1 MLGEGRLQRCW
12 GGLGGTSAAGAG
24 GGGRKETDR
33 NPWLC
38 ALNRLLPVKVDLGSS
53 CEVPACLGLGIPS
66 GVKFL
71 DSSPSSC
78 GQQHHHKH
86 CTNYDHK
93 YLQIVH
99 LLFIDYTIE

>member
-12 GGLGGTSAAGAG
+12 GGLGGTSEAGAG

-71 DSSPSSC
+71 DSTFELTMCLSC
-78 GQQHHHKH
+78 TSTPTSVFSAVKWG
-86 CTNYDHK
+86 
-93 YLQIVH
+93 
-99 LLFIDYTIE
+99 

>member
-12 GGLGGTSAAGAG
+12 GGLGGASEVGAW

-33 NPWLC
+33 NPCLC
-38 ALNRLLPVKVDLGSS
+38 ALDQLLLVRVDLGSS

-71 DSSPSSC
+71 DSTFELIMGQSC
-78 GQQHHHKH
+78 TSIPASVFSAVKWG
-86 CTNYDHK
+86 
-93 YLQIVH
+93 
-99 LLFIDYTIE
+99 